1 MFDDAW
7 PPLDEA
13 GCFLEVGLRCPTFVE
28 NKYDETCPGDGIALD
43 LLPMMMILGDVDMNA
58 GLSHSG
64 EQVDVRRSARDEFV
78 DVDDLMV
85 VGFNE
90 TIERPGES
98 WRQILVELRFH
109 ATLASNSTALRTAA
123 SGMS

>member
-1 MFDDAW
+1 
-7 PPLDEA
+7 
-13 GCFLEVGLRCPTFVE
+13 
-28 NKYDETCPGDGIALD
+28 
-43 LLPMMMILGDVDMNA
+43 
-58 GLSHSG
+58 
-64 EQVDVRRSARDEFV
+64 
-78 DVDDLMV
+78 VDDLMV